1 MTVGRNL
8 RLCDLNLFIDD
19 GAEEEEW
26 GRGLVSPSSHP
37 PHAKLG
43 KMFCCPCVLSRSTL
57 STPDA
62 FLCRRGAGEREA
74 RWARWEEG
82 LEKRG
87 MCQYGGC
94 GSVEFCYPLLN
105 LTTKS
110 PHPGILDVVFRLSC
124 VNVNFSM

>member
-1 MTVGRNL
+1 MQTYFISTVIACFEEL
-8 RLCDLNLFIDD
+8 SLFQ
-19 GAEEEEW
+19 
-26 GRGLVSPSSHP
+26 SHSY
-37 PHAKLG
+37 AKA
-43 KMFCCPCVLSRSTL
+43 S
-57 STPDA
+57 
-62 FLCRRGAGEREA
+62 LCRRGAGEREA

-110 PHPGILDVVFRLSC
+110 PLSWNPRC
-124 VNVNFSM
+124 CL